1 MLEKE
6 GSFALPSFIFVPP
19 PTGGNSFVVKGT
31 LIMKLGTLSFSLKA
45 FLCMILLAVM
55 MVTLQACADKDLKPA
70 YQTEY
75 QAIFTTSGHVLF
87 GKIEKVTP
95 TYIIVRDV
103 YVTQSRIDPI
113 TKETVQ
119 FVANRVNQYHKPD
132 VTYLN
137 PASVAMTE
145 PVAPDSQVAKW
156 IKDEKERTQTKK

>member
-1 MLEKE
+1 
-6 GSFALPSFIFVPP
+6 
-19 PTGGNSFVVKGT
+19 
-31 LIMKLGTLSFSLKA
+31 MKSGTLSFSLKA
-45 FLCMILLAVM
+45 FLCLTLLAGL
-55 MVTLQACADKDLKPA
+55 MVSLQACSDKDLKPA

-75 QAIFTTSGHVLF
+75 QAIFTTTGHILF

-95 TYIIVRDV
+95 TYMIIRDV
-103 YVTQSRIDPI
+103 YVIQSRTDPT

-119 FVANRVNQYHKPD
+119 FVTNRVNQYHKPD

-156 IKDEKERTQTKK
+156 IKEEKERAQTKK